1 MAPKLPASSKGF
13 QRPAKRKAESEPEA
27 GRVEPSEEWTG
38 FGGEGEGI
46 EMASDEEDTGE
57 SAESSDVEEF
67 PEIEAASSE
76 EGGEDEDT
84 SEAGSE
90 EEDISAEDEEEE
102 DGESAQE
109 EDEIE
114 PPPGDSALMGEGLKW
129 DRKPGSYPDP
139 KVIKSSITGEGKKVY
154 PPIEPEYDS
163 DSSTED
169 DPNRVGRI
177 PMHWYDDLPHIGY
190 DINGKRILRPAKGD
204 ELDKFLAAVEDP
216 TSWLSGF
223 DHTSQKDTQLTEE
236 ELDLIRRL
244 QDAEVPDAS
253 YNPYEDTVEWFTGE
267 GKQEIMPLTAR
278 PEPKSRWQP
287 SKWEKQKILK
297 IVRLIRAGH
306 IVPNKPKAKQPQW
319 YSLWSTEAETSRPP
333 PLVAPKVPLP
343 KHAESYNPPEEY
355 LPDQDEI
362 DKYEDLSDD
371 EKVKK
376 YLPKKYDALRHVP
389 AYEHFIHERQNR
401 LLDLYLAPRIRRVKL
416 HINPDSML
424 PSLPS
429 PQSLRPFPVFEALK
443 MSGGGGS
450 RARCVSVSPDGV
462 WTVSGDEDGV
472 VRLRETFVGREA
484 ARWKLGKRIGA
495 VEWCPRK
502 DVSYFLVGIE
512 DEIFAFMPPHLS
524 PAMESATLDVLV
536 PRSPPPPIGEDGE
549 KPVKWSQ
556 ESLSFKQ
563 SASTFSSPLLVVTLP
578 PTAGLPKQITFHRRG
593 DYFATV
599 SSAEG
604 HNAIWIHQ
612 ASKRHSQS
620 PFKKIKG
627 SIQRVLFHPN
637 KPHFFVATQRYVSI
651 YDLSAQKLLKTLYT
665 GSRWISSMDIHPT
678 GDHLIV
684 GGYDKK
690 LMWFDLDLG
699 NKPYKVLR
707 YHTKA
712 IRSVAFSPNYPL
724 FASSS
729 DDGTIQIFH
738 ARVYSDLMTDAL
750 IVPLKVL
757 RGHVVLEG
765 LGVME
770 LKWTTGLGTCW
781 LVSAGA
787 DGEVRV
793 WCN

>member
-1 MAPKLPASSKGF
+1 
-13 QRPAKRKAESEPEA
+13 
-27 GRVEPSEEWTG
+27 
-38 FGGEGEGI
+38 
-46 EMASDEEDTGE
+46 
-57 SAESSDVEEF
+57 
-67 PEIEAASSE
+67 
-76 EGGEDEDT
+76 
-84 SEAGSE
+84 
-90 EEDISAEDEEEE
+90 
-102 DGESAQE
+102 
-109 EDEIE
+109 
-114 PPPGDSALMGEGLKW
+114 MGEGLKW
-129 DRKPGSYPDP
+129 ERKPGSYPEP
-139 KVIKSSITGEGKKVY
+139 KIIKSTITGEPKKVY

-163 DSSTED
+163 DSSTEE

-204 ELDKFLAAVEDP
+204 ELDKFLAATEDP
-216 TSWLSGF
+216 TSWMSGF
-223 DHTSQKDTQLTEE
+223 DHTSQKDTQLTSQ

-297 IVRLIRAGH
+297 IVRLIRAGR
-306 IVPNKPKAKQPQW
+306 IVPNKPKSKEPQW
-319 YSLWSTEAETSRPP
+319 YSLWSTEAETRRPP
-333 PLVAPKVPLP
+333 PLTAPKVPLP

-355 LPDQDEI
+355 LPDQEETE
-362 DKYEDLSDD
+362 KYDDLSDED
-371 EKVKK
+371 KVKT
-376 YLPKKYDALRHVP
+376 YLPKKYDSLRHVP

-416 HINPDSML
+416 NINPDSML

-443 MSGGGGS
+443 MSGGGNS

-462 WTVSGDEDGV
+462 WTVSGDEDGI
-472 VRLRETFVGREA
+472 VRLWETFVGREA
-484 ARWKLGKRIGA
+484 ARWKLGKRVGA

-502 DVSYFLVGIE
+502 DVSYFLVGVE
-512 DEIFAFMPPHLS
+512 DEVFAFMPPYLP
-524 PAMESATLDVLV
+524 PAVESATLDVLV
-536 PRSPPPPIGEDGE
+536 PRNPPQPIGEQTD
-549 KPVKWSQ
+549 KSVKWSQ
-556 ESLSFKQ
+556 ESISFKQ
-563 SASTFSSPLLVVTLP
+563 SASTFSAPLIVVGLP
-578 PTAGLPKQITFHRRG
+578 PGAGMPKQITFHRRG

-612 ASKRHSQS
+612 LSKRHSQS

-627 SIQRVLFHPN
+627 MIQRVLFHPN

-712 IRSVAFSPNYPL
+712 IRSVAFSPTYPL

-757 RGHVVLEG
+757 RGHAITDG
-765 LGVME
+765 LGVLE
-770 LKWTTGLGTCW
+770 LRFTAGLGTCW